1 MRKSLLVTLCFA
13 FLVVL
18 SLAFT
23 SKDERR
29 YKNLKVLPKNITKN
43 EMDTIMK
50 HFTVALGVKCN
61 FCHTFNT
68 EQKAMGFASD
78 ANKHKDVARNM
89 MRMTKK
95 INKKYFEFTAYD
107 DLATTLQ
114 VSCATCHNGKA
125 EPSSWPSLSPEK
137 KQ

>member
-1 MRKSLLVTLCFA
+1 MRKSLLVTLSLA

-23 SKDERR
+23 KDDERR
-29 YKNLKVLPKNITKN
+29 YKNLKVLPKDITKN

-68 EQKAMGFASD
+68 EQKAMDFASD
-78 ANKHKDVARNM
+78 ANKHKEVARNM

-95 INKKYFEFTAYD
+95 INKKYFEFSSYSNI
-107 DLATTLQ
+107 ATSLT
-114 VSCATCHNGKA
+114 VTCATCHNGKA
-125 EPSSWPSLSPEK
+125 EPASWPSLAPEK
-137 KQ
+137 RQ